1 MDVSPYFVR
10 VAIQRVLLLSLVI
23 AIAATV
29 MFASVQERRE
39 PVSVTTLHVTDFPFA
54 WYLKTMQ
61 AKIAER

>member
-1 MDVSPYFVR
+1 
-10 VAIQRVLLLSLVI
+10 VLLLSLVI